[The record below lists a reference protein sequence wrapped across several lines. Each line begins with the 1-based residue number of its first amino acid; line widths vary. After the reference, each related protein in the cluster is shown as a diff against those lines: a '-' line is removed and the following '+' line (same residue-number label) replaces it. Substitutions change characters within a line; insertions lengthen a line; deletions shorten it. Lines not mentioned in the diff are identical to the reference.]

1 VRHNNPVAK
10 TATEAIRILWAE
22 AFFRGWKKKAGIEEK
37 LAKRGNHFSNAE
49 LGMALKRATYL
60 TRRGNRGSYEYIQ
73 KHPFV
78 ADGLPQQGVKK
89 SSNHRRIENHEPG
102 A

>member
-1 VRHNNPVAK
+1 MRQNAPVAK
-10 TATEAIRILWAE
+10 TATEAVIALWAE
-22 AFFRGWKKKAGIEEK
+22 AFFRAWKKKAGIEEK
-37 LAKRGNHFSNAE
+37 LAQRGNHFSGAE

-60 TRRGNRGSYEYIQ
+60 TRKGNRGSYEYIQ

-78 ADGLPQQGVKK
+78 ADQANPQQVKK
-89 SSNHRRIENHEPG
+89 PGNHRRLRRRKLG